1 MATERSL
8 AALLRSLQSTSSF
21 EDASGPAANS
31 NTSWNSL
38 LPTATSFLSILGNPL
53 NLSLLASQLL
63 SAPALWNQPVDL
75 HACRKI
81 LSIFNTAAIAVLQ
94 NDSTDEP
101 RPAYGRNR
109 KIEREAWVKA
119 VAEGADDKSPRW
131 RHVLLL
137 GGILL
142 GFEGQNRQG
151 LPWHIRTKLES
162 ALATA
167 AQLALEEMDTEAGI
181 DGHCVT
187 MVLNYTFELLSD
199 MERSKIN
206 YDLLLPVMVRST
218 FLSPEGLEGGYFLGA
233 IDKDVVEAPGKKFR
247 WSPRSVTFGF
257 VSNIAGRPL
266 VSALGPLSRLISH
279 AVDNVQNPNLVA
291 QTVDYM
297 ADFVR
302 TLMVQW
308 RQNKLSEV
316 DVAEEAEFLDAE
328 SLQTTIPALW
338 KVLRNTLYSVV
349 IVLRAVL
356 GRTINDPALA
366 ASSCA
371 PYLCMQSLHI
381 LRNLYFVSSRV
392 GQNSSSQHAFVFL
405 AAIDILS
412 QYPDLAENFLRS
424 IKPSDIGQI
433 PDHPVERC
441 LDLFFMNAAEHFPLV
456 LSPAVNEELLLSA
469 AFPYLAVGANPLLLE
484 IFEAA
489 HSVVLVVFAI
499 PHNADLASKHLPFY
513 IENLFAVFPDNLSA
527 RQFRL
532 AFKTVIQ
539 VTAPPSPLANT
550 QPLLPSILLEVV
562 RDRALNASA
571 TPIVPTAQNST
582 TPELGNQP
590 PLSAQTVLTLALLDS
605 LSFLR
610 VDDLNEWLPLSAE
623 LINAIPDRSMRQT
636 CIDRF
641 WEAMSGGEMDVDR
654 AHCCVTW
661 WSTRGGRELVLYG
674 TEPAPAEEEGPFMSG
689 AVGSVAPESKL

>member
-8 AALLRSLQSTSSF
+8 AALLRSLQTTSSF
-21 EDASGPAANS
+21 EDASA
-31 NTSWNSL
+31 L
-38 LPTATSFLSILGNPL
+38 LPTATSFLSMLGNPL

-63 SAPALWNQPVDL
+63 SAPALWNHPVDM

-81 LSIFNTAAIAVLQ
+81 MSAFNTAAIAVLQ
-94 NDSTDEP
+94 NDTTDEP
-101 RPAYGRNR
+101 RIQYGRNR
-109 KIEREAWVKA
+109 RIEREAWVKA

-131 RHVLLL
+131 RHMLLL

-151 LPWHIRTKLES
+151 LPWHVRTRLES

-167 AQLALEEMDTEAGI
+167 AQLALENLDPEAGV
-181 DGHCVT
+181 DGYCVT

-199 MERSKIN
+199 LERSKLN
-206 YDLLLPVMVRST
+206 YDRLLPVMVRSA
-218 FLSPEGLEGGYFLGA
+218 FISPEGLEGGYFLGA
-233 IDKDVVEAPGKKFR
+233 IDKDIVETSGKKFR
-247 WSPRSVTFGF
+247 WSPNSPTFGI
-257 VSNIAGRPL
+257 VSTLSSRPL
-266 VSALGPLSRLISH
+266 VSALGPLSRLVSH
-279 AVDNVQNPNLVA
+279 AIENVRDPRLVA
-291 QTVDYM
+291 QAVDYL

-316 DVAEEAEFLDAE
+316 DLAEEAEFLEAE

-338 KVLRNTLYSVV
+338 KVLRNCLYSMV
-349 IVLRAVL
+349 IILRAVL

-366 ASSCA
+366 ASSSA
-371 PYLCMQSLHI
+371 PYLSMQALHI
-381 LRNLYFVSSRV
+381 LRNLYFISSRT
-392 GQNSSSQHAFVFL
+392 GQNASSQQAFVFL

-424 IKPSDIGQI
+424 IKPGDHGQI

-441 LDLFFMNAAEHFPLV
+441 LDLFFLNAAEHFPLV
-456 LSPAVNEELLLSA
+456 LSPEVNEELLLSA
-469 AFPYLAVGANPLLLE
+469 AFPYLAAGANSLLLE

-499 PHNADLASKHLPFY
+499 PHNSVLATRHLPFY
-513 IENLFAVFPDNLSA
+513 IENLFAVFPENLSA

-539 VTAPPSPLANT
+539 VTAPPSPLANS
-550 QPLLPSILLEVV
+550 QPLLPSVLLEVV
-562 RDRALNASA
+562 RDRAVNASPA
-571 TPIVPTAQNST
+571 PITPTRQNNSNSN
-582 TPELGNQP
+582 LGNEP
-590 PLSAQTVLTLALLDS
+590 PLSAQAVLTLALIDS

-610 VDDLNEWLPLSAE
+610 VDDLKEWLPLTAE
-623 LINAIPDRSMRQT
+623 LINMIPDRGMRHV

-641 WEAMSGGEMDVDR
+641 WRALSGGEMDVDR
-654 AHCCVTW
+654 AHCCVEW
-661 WSTRGGRELVLYG
+661 WSTQGGRELVLFG
-674 TEPAPAEEEGPFMSG
+674 AGPAGPGSDENGPYMSG
-689 AVGSVAPESKL
+689 AVGAVAPESKL

>member
-21 EDASGPAANS
+21 EDASG
-31 NTSWNSL
+31 L
-38 LPTATSFLSILGNPL
+38 LPTATSFLSVLGNPL
-53 NLSLLASQLL
+53 NLSLLSSQLL
-63 SAPALWNQPVDL
+63 SAPALWNHPVDL
-75 HACRKI
+75 HVCRKI
-81 LSIFNTAAIAVLQ
+81 LSIFNTAAIAVLH
-94 NDSTDEP
+94 NDNTDEP
-101 RPAYGRNR
+101 RPVYGRNR

-151 LPWHIRTKLES
+151 LPWHTRTKLES

-167 AQLALEEMDTEAGI
+167 TQLALEEMDTENGV
-181 DGHCVT
+181 DGYCVT

-199 MERSKIN
+199 MERSKID
-206 YDLLLPVMVRST
+206 YDRLLPVMVRAT
-218 FLSPEGLEGGYFLGA
+218 FLSGEGLEGGYFLGA
-233 IDKDVVEAPGKKFR
+233 IDKDVVEVPGKKFR
-247 WSPRSVTFGF
+247 WSSGSPTFANF
-257 VSNIAGRPL
+257 SAISARPL
-266 VSALGPLSRLISH
+266 ISALGPLSRLISH
-279 AVDNVQNPNLVA
+279 AVENVRSPDLVA

-316 DVAEEAEFLDAE
+316 DVAEEADFLDAE
-328 SLQTTIPALW
+328 SLQSTIPALW
-338 KVLRNTLYSVV
+338 KLLRNCLYSVV

-366 ASSCA
+366 SARRA

-381 LRNLYFVSSRV
+381 LRNLYFISSRT
-392 GQNSSSQHAFVFL
+392 GQNGSSQQAFVFL
-405 AAIDILS
+405 AAVDILS

-433 PDHPVERC
+433 PSHPVERC
-441 LDLFFMNAAEHFPLV
+441 LDLFFMNAAEHFPIV
-456 LSPAVNEELLLSA
+456 LPPNVNEELLLSA
-469 AFPYLAVGANPLLLE
+469 AFPYLAAGANPLLLE

-499 PHNADLASKHLPFY
+499 PHNAELAGKHLPFY
-513 IENLFAVFPDNLSA
+513 IENLFAVFPENLSA

-550 QPLLPSILLEVV
+550 QPLLPTILFEVV
-562 RDRALNASA
+562 RDRAMHAST

-590 PLSAQTVLTLALLDS
+590 PLSVQAVLTLALIDS

-610 VDDLNEWLPLSAE
+610 VDDLKEWLPLTAE
-623 LINAIPDRSMRQT
+623 LINAVPDRAMRHT

-641 WEAMSGGEMDVDR
+641 WQAISGGEMDVDR
-654 AHCCVTW
+654 AHCCVAW
-661 WSTRGGRELVLYG
+661 WSTRGGREMVLYG
-674 TEPAPAEEEGPFMSG
+674 GESASEPAPGSGPDTDEGPFMSG
-689 AVGSVAPESKL
+689 AVGVVAPESKL